1 MEDSNRIQV
10 VTCSAAELF
19 SAALGSPDVAAS
31 TSLKCS
37 EGLEIR
43 GRLTIPEYQRPYR
56 WGTQQLES
64 LLTDIQAHK
73 QRTPNL
79 PYYLGSLIL
88 HQTYHPAGAGGTR
101 LLNIIDGQQRITT
114 LALLALVIGDNRMQT
129 GSLSIEH
136 PISQNTVIRNL
147 TWLKE
152 QDIDELK
159 RIINLRELQFSLV
172 ITQSEDDAYRF
183 FETQNTGGV
192 RLAGPDI
199 IKAHHLRAVDREYL
213 KEYALKWESL
223 GDLNASVMAILRG
236 RYWQQVDWR
245 DLPRHN
251 QKPQIRDTVV
261 NELASKTGS
270 DGVDVS
276 YGRVK
281 RVVSDSGVMS
291 MTTPSQG
298 YDMRQPLNAGTNAIN
313 YVAYF
318 QCLYQ
323 RYWESP
329 ETVHVQDYREFITWL
344 NGQKGCGYLQDL
356 YEACLLLYISQFGE
370 EKLTVAAKKI
380 FRVVYSRR
388 VSNQKAVRENSV
400 PKFVRDVPV
409 LDWIVM
415 SFTPE
420 QCFARF
426 DAFEL
431 EVEPSNLDNKSIKRR
446 YMSEVA
452 NVFGLNLAEDDY
464 KTQFADALSRKIR
477 ELA

>member
-1 MEDSNRIQV
+1 MTSHKDTVMEDSNRIQV

-213 KEYALKWESL
+213 
-223 GDLNASVMAILRG
+223 
-236 RYWQQVDWR
+236 
-245 DLPRHN
+245 
-251 QKPQIRDTVV
+251 
-261 NELASKTGS
+261 
-270 DGVDVS
+270 
-276 YGRVK
+276 
-281 RVVSDSGVMS
+281 
-291 MTTPSQG
+291 
-298 YDMRQPLNAGTNAIN
+298 
-313 YVAYF
+313 
-318 QCLYQ
+318 
-323 RYWESP
+323 
-329 ETVHVQDYREFITWL
+329 
-344 NGQKGCGYLQDL
+344 
-356 YEACLLLYISQFGE
+356 
-370 EKLTVAAKKI
+370 
-380 FRVVYSRR
+380 
-388 VSNQKAVRENSV
+388 
-400 PKFVRDVPV
+400 
-409 LDWIVM
+409 
-415 SFTPE
+415 
-420 QCFARF
+420 
-426 DAFEL
+426 
-431 EVEPSNLDNKSIKRR
+431 
-446 YMSEVA
+446 
-452 NVFGLNLAEDDY
+452 
-464 KTQFADALSRKIR
+464 
-477 ELA
+477 

>member
-1 MEDSNRIQV
+1 
-10 VTCSAAELF
+10 
-19 SAALGSPDVAAS
+19 
-31 TSLKCS
+31 
-37 EGLEIR
+37 
-43 GRLTIPEYQRPYR
+43 
-56 WGTQQLES
+56 
-64 LLTDIQAHK
+64 
-73 QRTPNL
+73 
-79 PYYLGSLIL
+79 
-88 HQTYHPAGAGGTR
+88 
-101 LLNIIDGQQRITT
+101 
-114 LALLALVIGDNRMQT
+114 
-129 GSLSIEH
+129 
-136 PISQNTVIRNL
+136 
-147 TWLKE
+147 
-152 QDIDELK
+152 
-159 RIINLRELQFSLV
+159 
-172 ITQSEDDAYRF
+172 
-183 FETQNTGGV
+183 
-192 RLAGPDI
+192 
-199 IKAHHLRAVDREYL
+199 
-213 KEYALKWESL
+213 
-223 GDLNASVMAILRG
+223 
-236 RYWQQVDWR
+236 
-245 DLPRHN
+245 
-251 QKPQIRDTVV
+251 
-261 NELASKTGS
+261 KTGS

-420 QCFARF
+420 ECFARF
-426 DAFEL
+426 DAFDL
-431 EVEPSNLDNKSIKRR
+431 KVDPSNLDNNSIKRR
-446 YMSEVA
+446 YMSEVV

-464 KTQFADALSRKIR
+464 KTQ
-477 ELA
+477 

>member
-1 MEDSNRIQV
+1 H
-10 VTCSAAELF
+10 
-19 SAALGSPDVAAS
+19 SPP
-31 TSLKCS
+31 SLS
-37 EGLEIR
+37 
-43 GRLTIPEYQRPYR
+43 
-56 WGTQQLES
+56 
-64 LLTDIQAHK
+64 
-73 QRTPNL
+73 
-79 PYYLGSLIL
+79 YYLGSLIL
-88 HQTYHPAGAGGTR
+88 HQTYQPAGAGDTR
-101 LLNIIDGQQRITT
+101 RLNIIDGQQRITT
-114 LALLALVIGDNRMQT
+114 LALLALVIGGNRMQT

-152 QDIDELK
+152 QDIDALK
-159 RIINLRELQFSLV
+159 RIINLRELQFSMV
-172 ITQSEDDAYRF
+172 ITQSADDAYRF

-329 ETVHVQDYREFITWL
+329 ETVHVQDYREFI
-344 NGQKGCGYLQDL
+344 
-356 YEACLLLYISQFGE
+356 
-370 EKLTVAAKKI
+370 
-380 FRVVYSRR
+380 
-388 VSNQKAVRENSV
+388 
-400 PKFVRDVPV
+400 
-409 LDWIVM
+409 
-415 SFTPE
+415 
-420 QCFARF
+420 
-426 DAFEL
+426 
-431 EVEPSNLDNKSIKRR
+431 
-446 YMSEVA
+446 
-452 NVFGLNLAEDDY
+452 
-464 KTQFADALSRKIR
+464 
-477 ELA
+477 